1 MSRQISTDADLLDDD
16 FDDAPRHHSTHA
28 APVFSM
34 APPMHRVSQMCDSNG
49 AHHQHGTN
57 AAPAHAASTPAAAP
71 TVRQET
77 LNKLEQFR
85 KRNLGI

>member
-1 MSRQISTDADLLDDD
+1 MNADADLLDDD
-16 FDDAPRHHSTHA
+16 FDDPAPRHSTS
-28 APVFSM
+28 APAFVVQPLQRAS
-34 APPMHRVSQMCDSNG
+34 HTGDSNS
-49 AHHQHGTN
+49 ARHHHGQN
-57 AAPAHAASTPAAAP
+57 ANPSHSLSHHAAAPATVP